1 MSDSTNDSNDSNDSK
16 GQNDEGHSD
25 SEHARL
31 HGWLHDRH
39 ERQFK
44 QDLLTGTRLLA
55 EGKTDEALPLLENAH
70 KLKPDNAD
78 AALNLG
84 GAYIMA
90 GRHKLAVPVLE
101 RAVEYLPA
109 NAQLWINL
117 GAAYLGNPI
126 TATGERQQRA
136 LEAFGHAL
144 EIDPLARSVAYNMG
158 LIHRDR
164 GEIDLAIAAFRRAV
178 LADPNDRDAQRL
190 LERTEQGSGD
200 TGK

>member
-1 MSDSTNDSNDSNDSK
+1 MTTHDQDPEQD
-16 GQNDEGHSD
+16 
-25 SEHARL
+25 RL
-31 HGWLHDRH
+31 RNCLNEQDDQ
-39 ERQFK
+39 QFK
-44 QDLLTGTRLLA
+44 DSLLGGTKLLA
-55 EGKTDEALPLLENAH
+55 EGKTDEALPLLERAH
-70 KLKPDNAD
+70 KLKPNNTD

-101 RAVEYLPA
+101 KAVEGQPA
-109 NAQLWINL
+109 HAQLWINL

-136 LEAFGHAL
+136 LDAFGKAL

-164 GEIDLAIAAFRRAV
+164 GEVDLAIAAFRRAV
-178 LADPNDRDAQRL
+178 LADPNDSDAQRL
-190 LERTEQGSGD
+190 LERLEHGSG
-200 TGK
+200 K

>member
-1 MSDSTNDSNDSNDSK
+1 MSDHD
-16 GQNDEGHSD
+16 HD
-25 SEHARL
+25 SERERL
-31 HGWLHDRH
+31 NSWLQMED
-39 ERQFK
+39 EKQFK
-44 QDLLTGTRLLA
+44 ESMTHGTRLLSQ
-55 EGKTDEALPLLENAH
+55 GKADEALPLLEQAY
-70 KLKPDNAD
+70 KLRADNVD

-101 RAVEYLPA
+101 KAVAVMPA

-126 TATGERQQRA
+126 TATDERQRRA
-136 LEAFGHAL
+136 LEAFNKAL
-144 EIDPLARSVAYNMG
+144 ELDPLARSAAYNIG

-164 GEIDLAIAAFRRAV
+164 GEIEQAVAAFRRAV

-190 LERTEQGSGD
+190 LERLEQ
-200 TGK
+200 TGGGK